1 MANILKSLADGI
13 LKIGDTELD
22 VSVLDNGD
30 RVITHSAV
38 FRALGREPRGNSRI
52 DQIPAFMDAKNLQ
65 SLISSDLQCL
75 IKRVPY
81 LDKNGKEKDLTKVY
95 FYDIIMVYFKR

>member
-38 FRALGREPRGNSRI
+38 FRALGRELN
-52 DQIPAFMDAKNLQ
+52 
-65 SLISSDLQCL
+65 
-75 IKRVPY
+75 IKR
-81 LDKNGKEKDLTKVY
+81 L
-95 FYDIIMVYFKR
+95 

>member
-1 MANILKSLADGI
+1 MRNI
-13 LKIGDTELD
+13 EL
-22 VSVLDNGD
+22 
-30 RVITHSAV
+30 V

-75 IKRVPY
+75 IKRVY
-81 LDKNGKEKDLTKVY
+81 SKSCKLGAILGTIFKE
-95 FYDIIMVYFKR
+95 R

>member
-1 MANILKSLADGI
+1 MKEKTIKIATAYGI
-13 LKIGDTELD
+13 LKIGDTDLD

-38 FRALGREPRGNSRI
+38 FRTLGREPRGNARI
-52 DQIPAFMDAKNLQ
+52 DQIPAFMDEKNLQ
-65 SLISSDLQCL
+65 SSISSDLQCL

-81 LDKNGKEKDLTKVY
+81 NKE
-95 FYDIIMVYFKR
+95 